1 MSRLGSHTCCDT
13 ARPRSS
19 GSGLWGSR
27 LLATRAS
34 WRGRTDHERDEN
46 DENYGRKEFHLA
58 AIATSAPTSTS
69 SSFADAVT

>member
-1 MSRLGSHTCCDT
+1 MSCLGSAHTPAVT
-13 ARPRSS
+13 LHVRARLAL
-19 GSGLWGSR
+19 GSGALVWR
-27 LLATRAS
+27 LVR
-34 WRGRTDHERDEN
+34 RGRTDHERDEN